1 VSITVTVSELAVRMN
16 GVNQPQPVDD
26 NQKFWA
32 NLRGGT
38 PVENVIQSVNAPKD
52 CEAAVNISLMCV

>member
-1 VSITVTVSELAVRMN
+1 MN

-52 CEAAVNISLMCV
+52 CEAAVNIH